1 MLEPNTVYTL
11 SFRAYSNTGHDL
23 AVSLQKHGSPYT
35 NYGLSD
41 SVADLTNAWK
51 TYTIQFTTSGF
62 SGTVN
67 DGRLMFRL
75 APYATAG
82 DEYFIDDVVLTP
94 DFPPL
99 ISILG
104 TGVWYLDLTGAD
116 SAYQA
121 AASGAVI
128 QIQDVD
134 LPGHF
139 DFNLPKAVVLEG
151 GYDPAFANNAGSST
165 TLLGSLTIS
174 SGTVTVENIV
184 IQ

>member
-1 MLEPNTVYTL
+1 
-11 SFRAYSNTGHDL
+11 
-23 AVSLQKHGSPYT
+23 
-35 NYGLSD
+35 
-41 SVADLTNAWK
+41 
-51 TYTIQFTTSGF
+51 
-62 SGTVN
+62 
-67 DGRLMFRL
+67 MFRL
-75 APYATAG
+75 APYAVPG

-94 DFPPL
+94 NFPPL

-134 LPGHF
+134 LPGNF
-139 DFNLPKAVVLEG
+139 DFNLPKAIVLEG
-151 GYDPAFANNAGSST
+151 GYDPAFVSNTGSST
-165 TLLGSLTIS
+165 TLLGSLIIS